1 MGLFNDIWRR
11 MMTSKSPR
19 VHELIN
25 KTHSVGGFPI
35 EVPKTMRD
43 QGTSRFVR
51 PYTDMSVQEYDEM
64 VAYLVT
70 SPDLTEQQK
79 TEELK
84 RLSKISPHKHKI
96 PNLGPLNNA
105 AEIKYDPN
113 PTTGFFDTR
122 KFNPDLQSFI
132 SLDIETDDYKQ
143 PISIAALKLQFNP
156 ATGKFEHVDTF
167 QRFYSTKWQ
176 NIRTTHATHGLSP
189 AELRSL
195 RRQQGADYSKVYNA
209 SEMEAMYQF
218 IGDSIIMGQNVVPFD
233 LPALFHGRAIP
244 NSTLDTM
251 FAGRNVWQGMKNDL
265 DTIFQRMFGKTME
278 QAGLHH
284 HMAHADTIAVAMI
297 MQEMAK
303 WEGVTGKSIQY
314 VMKHPQGFHLA
325 QIDSYLP
332 EAEQVI
338 RGTYLAA
345 MRGEIGAYMKA
356 QDLGLTDAQ
365 GNLLPGIHYDRPSS
379 SAPGSDVDSVVM
391 EAVKDLLKVQKE
403 RSAEAS
409 GTVGDLMEA
418 YHDFSNWRRS
428 DLIQK
433 LTKTSFTEGIEL
445 LRSAGYET
453 GSTEAGNIISMAR
466 KLRSVRE
473 AEDAEL
479 ANWRATARDYNEEGM
494 SFDRDDAFRKIRYLN
509 KLERK
514 GSIFKGQR
522 VELDNLIGS
531 FDDLKDAT
539 EGVIEKNQR
548 LLSVYAA
555 FANIKPY
562 DINQYVGSAKQQW
575 SGVMSAANGVVPNF
589 LLNPI
594 SRIGSASFNY
604 WEGKLAPWNAFN
616 RTWNSTAGQVGN
628 AAMGIGIATGNPI
641 ALGVGG
647 VLGAIGAGTQIYGN
661 YKQQQ
666 METAMLGVQ
675 NTLNSLGAMINW
687 IATPFRLLHR
697 VVKMLIGS
705 FSGLTVGINNFMK
718 NGIGAMS
725 QMGNPLS
732 ELTGVNYA
740 AYEGTTMMDIASL
753 FNKGSM
759 NSVYENFA
767 KQQKAFYTLGQVN
780 TNRLIASSLLGVYGD
795 VYNPS
800 TDTEGQYNTMVNKL
814 LAAMQGQSDEQK
826 QRTMYLASE
835 IDSNLPSLL
844 RTANML
850 GVTDINQ
857 LTDPTRRGIYWRPLS
872 DEQERQY
879 RWTQYE
885 YGAAQQQWGH
895 SKMKISNWLWQSFGK
910 NIYNGI
916 NGIVDQLS
924 EGNWHGALDQAK
936 QMWAKFKEQV
946 STIWKDIKGVI
957 EGDEKSGTTGWGKTF
972 KLLGLQITNIALQVA
987 KVIVSIWDD
996 VMLRLIDKAE
1006 GLMAYLSTVSITPHY
1021 DWKTKELTFDVNSIS
1036 TAKAGDADK
1045 QLYQTYNY
1053 QGHTYRAS
1061 DNPNEGMAGYVA
1073 LADAIYGKGR
1083 SDIYGSKTGTQVMA
1097 DAIDYLRAGNALDLS
1112 DYGYYVPAFEN
1123 GIKLQDYQDLQSL
1136 FAAIGKA
1143 GLKDKQSWRV
1153 AAWMEANVPQSWKI
1167 ANFDDTT
1174 GYYKFAEGMVKG
1186 TEDVLRNTIDILQG
1200 EVNNEIK
1207 LIIEAKDSTGKTTRV
1222 PLTGEDGKSV
1232 VARDILHLR
1241 NMVAEGYNLVVQKG
1255 NGG

>member
-1 MGLFNDIWRR
+1 MGLFNDLWRR
-11 MMTSKSPR
+11 MMTSKSPN

-25 KTHSVGGFPI
+25 KTHSTGGFPI

-51 PYTDMSVQEYDEM
+51 PYTDMTVQEFDEM
-64 VAYLVT
+64 VSYLVT
-70 SPDLTEQQK
+70 DPDLTEK
-79 TEELK
+79 EKAEELK
-84 RLSKISPHKHKI
+84 RLSKISPHKHRI
-96 PNLGPLNNA
+96 PNLRPLNNA

-122 KFNPDLQSFI
+122 KLNPDLQSFI

-176 NIRTTHATHGLSP
+176 NIRTTHAVHGLSP
-189 AELRSL
+189 AELKSL
-195 RRQQGADYSKVYNA
+195 RRQQGAGYSKIYDA

-218 IGDSIIMGQNVVPFD
+218 IGDSIIMGQNIVPFD
-233 LPALFHGRAIP
+233 LPTLFHGHAIP

-265 DTIFQRMFGKTME
+265 DTIFQRIFGKTME

-284 HMAHADTIAVAMI
+284 HMAHADTIATAMI
-297 MQEMAK
+297 MQEMMK

-338 RGTYLAA
+338 KGSYLAA

-356 QDLGLTDAQ
+356 QELGLTDAN
-365 GNLLPGIHYDRPSS
+365 GNLKPGIHYDRPSS
-379 SAPGSDVDSVVM
+379 STPGGGDIDSIVM
-391 EAVKDLLKVQKE
+391 AAVKDVLQVQKE

-409 GTVGDLMEA
+409 GTVGELMEA

-433 LTKTSFTEGIEL
+433 LTKSSFTEGVEL
-445 LRSAGYET
+445 LRSAGYDA
-453 GSTEAGNIISMAR
+453 GSPEGKNIISMAR
-466 KLRSVRE
+466 KLQSVRE

-479 ANWRATARDYNEEGM
+479 ANWRAEARNYNEEGM
-494 SFDRDDAFRKIRYLN
+494 SFDRDDALRKIRYLN

-514 GSIFKGQR
+514 GSIFKEQR
-522 VELDNLIGS
+522 AELDNLVGS

-539 EGVIEKNQR
+539 EGVIEQNQR

-555 FANIKPY
+555 FAQIKPY
-562 DINQYVGSAKQQW
+562 DVNQYMSSARQQW
-575 SGVMSAANGVVPNF
+575 GGVMSSAKGVVPNF

-594 SRIGSASFNY
+594 GRIGEATFNY
-604 WEGKLAPWNAFN
+604 QQGKLAPWNAFQ
-616 RTWNSTAGQVGN
+616 RTWNATAGQVGN
-628 AAMGIGIATGNPI
+628 AAMGVGMATGNPVAMGI
-641 ALGVGG
+641 GG
-647 VLGAIGAGTQIYGN
+647 VLGAVGGITQIYGN

-666 METAMLGVQ
+666 METAMLGIQ
-675 NTLNSLGAMINW
+675 NTLNTLGALTSW

-697 VVKMLIGS
+697 AAKLLIGS
-705 FSGLTVGINNFMK
+705 FSGLTLGINNFMK

-732 ELTGVNYA
+732 DLTGVNYA
-740 AYEGTTMMDIASL
+740 AYEGTTMMDVASL

-759 NSVYENFA
+759 NSIYEDFA

-795 VYNPS
+795 VYSPS
-800 TDTEGQYNTMVNKL
+800 TDTEGTYNSMVNKI
-814 LAAMQGQSDEQK
+814 LASMQGQSAEQK
-826 QRTMYLASE
+826 ARTMYLASE
-835 IDSNLPSLL
+835 IDSNLPGLL

-850 GVTDINQ
+850 GVTDVNT
-857 LTDPTRRGIYWRPLS
+857 LTDPTKRGMYWRPLS
-872 DEQERQY
+872 DAQEKQY

-885 YGAAQQQWGH
+885 YGAATQQWDR
-895 SKMKISNWLWQSFGK
+895 SKMKISNMLWQSFGK
-910 NIYNGI
+910 DIYNGI
-916 NGIVDQLS
+916 NGVVDMLS
-924 EGNWHGALDQAK
+924 ENNWKGAVDQAK
-936 QMWAKFKEQV
+936 QMWAKLKETF
-946 STIWKDIKGVI
+946 SGIWGNLKKEIFGDG
-957 EGDEKSGTTGWGKTF
+957 EGEGGTSGWGKSF
-972 KLLGLQITNIALQVA
+972 KILGLQITNIALEVGRT
-987 KVIVSIWDD
+987 ILNIWNTIMTTL
-996 VMLRLIDKAE
+996 VDKAE
-1006 GLMAYLSTVSITPHY
+1006 GLIAYLSTVSLTPHW
-1021 DWKTKELTFDVNSIS
+1021 DGKKFSFDINSVG

-1053 QGHTYRAS
+1053 QGHAYQAS
-1061 DNPNEGMAGYVA
+1061 KDPNEGMAGYVA

-1083 SDIYGSKTGTQVMA
+1083 SDIYASKTGTQVMA

-1123 GIKLQDYQDLQSL
+1123 GIKFQDYEDLQAL
-1136 FAAIGKA
+1136 FDAIGVA
-1143 GLKDKQSWRV
+1143 GLEDSQNWKV
-1153 AAWMEANVPQSWKI
+1153 GAWQISKANRWKI
-1167 ANFDDTT
+1167 ANFDDTV
-1174 GYYKFAEGMVKG
+1174 GYAAGMRDLLDQGMGV
-1186 TEDVLRNTIDILQG
+1186 VNNTIDAVQNGVQKVIL
-1200 EVNNEIK
+1200 ELK
-1207 LIIEAKDSTGKTTRV
+1207 ATDSTGKTHKVT
-1222 PLTGEDGKSV
+1222 LTEGQNFVTKDL
-1232 VARDILHLR
+1232 IHLR
-1241 NMVAEGYNLVVQKG
+1241 QLMADGLDLVVQQISG
-1255 NGG
+1255 N